1 MFVTSVLNWQ
11 YFDCYNSICFL
22 TKFQASILGLGQR
35 SVAQLEGNW
44 FLMFWLGPWIDSAI
58 KCHMMITKQ
67 TTFTA
72 QFTCVRVHLLSDVNV
87 SSSWCDQVPLH
98 RQLSEL
104 GIIWLW
110 CQLPV
115 SSWSV
120 AYPSALSWHSRL
132 SFIVHLGSGICLPQ
146 FSRDSF
152 CLSTHYAFSL

>member
-1 MFVTSVLNWQ
+1 MGIYNLRQDRMFVTLVLNWQ

-22 TKFQASILGLGQR
+22 IKFQCQYLGPWTEI
-35 SVAQLEGNW
+35 VAQLEGNW
-44 FLMFWLGPWIDSAI
+44 LLMFRFGPWIDSAI

-72 QFTCVRVHLLSDVNV
+72 EFTCIRVHLLSDVNV

-110 CQLPV
+110 CQLLV
-115 SSWSV
+115 S
-120 AYPSALSWHSRL
+120 
-132 SFIVHLGSGICLPQ
+132 
-146 FSRDSF
+146 
-152 CLSTHYAFSL
+152 